1 MKQVLQH
8 ARTGKI
14 AVEEVPAPKLLPGC
28 VVVRIAASLL
38 SAGTERAATEF
49 AGKNLL
55 QKAKSRP
62 DLVNQVMDKVRRD
75 GIFSAVSAVRQRL
88 DQPVSLGYSSAGTV
102 VAVAEDVTDIR
113 VGDRVACAGAGH
125 AMHAELDC
133 VPRLLVA
140 KFSPGSDVSFEEAAF
155 TTVGA
160 VVMHGV
166 RLAEVKLGDVVAVIG
181 LGLLGQI
188 AVQILK
194 AAGCRVVGT
203 DIVPERAMLAMSMG
217 ADAASASAREF
228 HDLCMQ
234 LSSGKGADV
243 VLITAQSESNEP
255 VNLAA
260 QVARDRAAVVAV
272 GSVGMDLSRRH
283 YFEKELDFR
292 VSRSYG
298 PGRYDA
304 AYEQKGRDYPI
315 GYVPWTETRN
325 MKAFLNLLEEG
336 KLNVR
341 ALITHRFAVEQAT
354 TAYEL
359 ISSDATSYMGVVLQ
373 YSEKADERQALELV
387 PNQER
392 NSGSKSRIAVG
403 LLGAGNF
410 ANSVLLPSMKRA
422 SGVEF
427 VSLCSAQGAHA
438 RHTGKKFD
446 FRSCA
451 TDENKVIADQ
461 DVNTVV
467 VATRHHLHA
476 AQVIAALN
484 AGKNVFCEKPLC
496 LTEFELREI
505 MRAKSRAAKSLL
517 MVGFNR
523 RFAPM
528 ALRMKNFLQSIH
540 EPLAL
545 HYRVNA
551 GFVPREHWMNDP
563 EQGGGRILGEVC
575 HFIDFLSFLTGGR
588 PVEVHTRDVSNAGRY
603 SGDNVIISLSFEDGS
618 QGTITYVANGN
629 SSYSKER
636 IEVFGGNAVAVLEDF
651 RRCELLQQGKKQK
664 FRSIFRQDKGHDGE
678 WRAFAEAIK
687 TQGEA
692 PIPFEDIVASTLATL
707 RALDSRSSGHPESV
721 NVTEFIQSCS

>member
-8 ARTGKI
+8 ARTGEI

-28 VVVRIAASLL
+28 VMVRIAASLL
-38 SAGTERAATEF
+38 SAGTERAASEF
-49 AGKNLL
+49 AEKSLL

-62 DLVNQVMDKVRRD
+62 DLVSQVMDKVRRD

-102 VAVAEDVTDIR
+102 VAVAEDVTDIK

-125 AMHAELDC
+125 AVHAELDC

-140 KFSPGSDVSFEEAAF
+140 KFSAESDVSFEEAAF

-160 VVMHGV
+160 VVMHGA
-166 RLAEVKLGDVVAVIG
+166 RLAEVKLGDVVGVIG

-194 AAGCRVVGT
+194 AAGCRVIGI
-203 DIVPERAMLAMSMG
+203 DIVPDRAALAMSMG
-217 ADAASASAREF
+217 SDAASASAREF
-228 HDLCMQ
+228 YDLCMQ
-234 LSSGKGADV
+234 YSSGQGADA
-243 VLITAQSESNEP
+243 VLITAQTESNEP

-260 QVARDRAAVVAV
+260 QVARDRASVVAV
-272 GSVGMDLSRRH
+272 GSVGMDLSRRP
-283 YFEKELDFR
+283 YFEKELNFR

-325 MKAFLNLLEEG
+325 MKAFLNLLEER
-336 KLNVR
+336 KLNMR
-341 ALITHRFAVEQAT
+341 ALITHRFTIDQAK

-359 ISSDATSYMGVVLQ
+359 ISGGSTSYMGVLLQ
-373 YSEKADERQALELV
+373 YSERSDERQTLELV
-387 PNQER
+387 KKPER
-392 NSGSKSRIAVG
+392 NAGPKVPVAIG

-410 ANSVLLPSMKRA
+410 ANGVLLPSIKRA
-422 SGVEF
+422 SGVEV
-427 VSLCSAQGAHA
+427 VSVCSAQGAHA
-438 RHTGKKFD
+438 QYSAKKFG
-446 FRSCA
+446 FRACA
-451 TDENKVIADQ
+451 TDENKIIEDP

-476 AQVIAALN
+476 AQVIAALD

-496 LTEFELREI
+496 LTESELREI
-505 MRAKSRAAKSLL
+505 VRAKSRAPKSVL

-523 RFAPM
+523 RFAPL
-528 ALRMKNFLQSIH
+528 AVRMKSFLQNIH

-551 GFVPREHWMNDP
+551 GFIARDHWMNDP
-563 EQGGGRILGEVC
+563 EQGGGRILGEAC
-575 HFIDFLSFLTGGR
+575 HFIDFLSFLTGAR
-588 PVEVHTRDVSNAGRY
+588 PVEVHARDVSDAGRY
-603 SGDNVIISLSFEDGS
+603 SGDNVIISLSLEDGS

-629 SSYSKER
+629 ASYSKER
-636 IEVFGGNAVAVLEDF
+636 IEVFGGNAVAVLQDF
-651 RRCELLQQGKKQK
+651 RRCELVRQGKKQK
-664 FRSIFRQDKGHDGE
+664 IRSIFRQDKGHDGE
-678 WRAFAEAIK
+678 WRAFVEAIK
-687 TQGEA
+687 TQGDA
-692 PIPFEDIVASTLATL
+692 PIPFEDIVASTLASL
-707 RALDSRSSGHPESV
+707 RVLDSRSSGQPERV
-721 NVTEFIQSCS
+721 NAAEFIQSCL

>member
-8 ARTGKI
+8 ARTGEI

-38 SAGTERAATEF
+38 SAGTERAAAEF

-62 DLVNQVMDKVRRD
+62 DLVSQVMDKVRRD
-75 GIFSAVSAVRQRL
+75 GIFSAVSTVRQRL

-125 AMHAELDC
+125 AVHAELDC

-140 KFSPGSDVSFEEAAF
+140 KFSAESDVSFEEAAF

-166 RLAEVKLGDVVAVIG
+166 RLAEVKLGDVVGVIG

-194 AAGCRVVGT
+194 AAGCRVIGT
-203 DIVPERAMLAMSMG
+203 DLVPERAALAMRMG
-217 ADAASASAREF
+217 ADAVSSSAREF
-228 HDLCMQ
+228 HDLCLQ
-234 LSSGKGADV
+234 HSSGQGADA

-283 YFEKELDFR
+283 YFEKELNFR

-315 GYVPWTETRN
+315 GYIPWTETRN
-325 MKAFLNLLEEG
+325 MKAVLNLLEEK
-336 KLNVR
+336 KLNVKP
-341 ALITHRFAVEQAT
+341 LVSHRFSIDQAT
-354 TAYEL
+354 AAYEL
-359 ISSDATSYMGVVLQ
+359 ISGSSTSYLGILLL
-373 YSEKADERQALELV
+373 YPEKGDQRQTLELIRKPEKKAGLITPV
-387 PNQER
+387 A
-392 NSGSKSRIAVG
+392 IG

-410 ANSVLLPSMKRA
+410 ANGVLVPSMKRA

-427 VSLCSAQGAHA
+427 VSVCSAQGAHA
-438 RHTGKKFD
+438 QYAGKKFG
-446 FRSCA
+446 FRTCA
-451 TDENKVIADQ
+451 TDENKVIEDP

-496 LTEFELREI
+496 LTEPELQKI
-505 MRAKSRAAKSLL
+505 VAAKSRALKPLV

-523 RFAPM
+523 RFAPL
-528 ALRMKNFLQSIH
+528 ALRMKTFLQGIH

-551 GFVPREHWMNDP
+551 GFVQRGHWTNDP

-575 HFIDFLSFLTGGR
+575 HFIDFLSFLTGTR
-588 PVEVHTRDVSNAGRY
+588 PVEVHSRDVSNAGRY
-603 SGDNVIISLSFEDGS
+603 SGDNVVISLSFEDGS

-629 SSYSKER
+629 ASYSKER
-636 IEVFGGNAVAVLEDF
+636 IEVFGGNSVCVLEDF

-678 WRAFAEAIK
+678 WRAFVEAIK
-687 TQGEA
+687 KQDEA
-692 PIPFEDIVASTLATL
+692 PISFEEIVTSTLATL
-707 RALDSRSSGHPESV
+707 RVLDSRSSGRPEPV
-721 NVTEFIQSCS
+721 NATEFIHSCS

>member
-8 ARTGKI
+8 ARTGQI
-14 AVEEVPAPKLLPGC
+14 AVEEVPAPKPLPGC
-28 VVVRIAASLL
+28 VVVRVAASLL
-38 SAGTERAATEF
+38 SAGTERAASEF

-62 DLVNQVMDKVRRD
+62 DLVGQVMEKVRRD

-88 DQPVSLGYSSAGTV
+88 DQPVSLGYSSAGTA
-102 VAVAEDVTDIR
+102 VAVAEDVTDIK

-125 AMHAELDC
+125 AVHAELDC

-140 KFSPGSDVSFEEAAF
+140 KFSPESDVSFEEAAF

-166 RLAEVKLGDVVAVIG
+166 RLAEVKLGDVVGVIG

-203 DIVPERAMLAMSMG
+203 DILPERAALALGMG
-217 ADAASASAREF
+217 ADGASSSTQEF
-228 HDLCMQ
+228 HDLCRQ
-234 LSSGKGADV
+234 FSSGQGVDA
-243 VLITAQSESNEP
+243 VLITAQTESNEP

-298 PGRYDA
+298 PGRYDV

-325 MKAFLNLLEEG
+325 MKAFLNLLEER
-336 KLNVR
+336 KLNMK
-341 ALITHRFAVEQAT
+341 ALITHRFSIDQAKM
-354 TAYEL
+354 AYEL
-359 ISSDATSYMGVVLQ
+359 ISGNSTSYMGVLLQ
-373 YSEKADERQALELV
+373 YSDGPDERQALELIKKREKKTGLKIPV
-387 PNQER
+387 A
-392 NSGSKSRIAVG
+392 IG

-410 ANSVLLPSMKRA
+410 ANSILLPSIERA
-422 SGVEF
+422 GDVEY
-427 VSLCSAQGAHA
+427 VSVSSAQGAHA
-438 RHTGKKFD
+438 HYTAKKFG
-446 FRSCA
+446 FRTCA
-451 TDENKVIADQ
+451 TDENKIIEDP

-476 AQVIAALN
+476 AQVIAALD

-496 LTEFELREI
+496 LRESELREI
-505 MRAKSRAAKSLL
+505 VRAKSRASKPLL

-528 ALRMKNFLQSIH
+528 AVRMKTFLQGIH

-551 GFVPREHWMNDP
+551 GFIPRDHWTNDP
-563 EQGGGRILGEVC
+563 EQGGGRILGEAC
-575 HFIDFLSFLTGGR
+575 HFIDFLSFLTGSR
-588 PVEVHTRDVSNAGRY
+588 PAEVHTRDISSAGRY
-603 SGDNVIISLSFEDGS
+603 SGDNVVISLSFEDGS
-618 QGTITYVANGN
+618 QGTITYVANGDA
-629 SSYSKER
+629 SYSKER

-651 RRCELLQQGKKQK
+651 RRCELLRQGKKEK
-664 FRSIFRQDKGHDGE
+664 FRSIFSQDKGHDGE
-678 WRAFAEAIK
+678 WRAFVEAVK
-687 TQGEA
+687 TQDDA
-692 PIPFEDIVASTLATL
+692 PIPFEEIVASTLATL
-707 RALDSRSSGHPESV
+707 RALDSRSSGQPERV
-721 NVTEFIQSCS
+721 NGAEFIQSCL

>member
-8 ARTGKI
+8 ARTGAI
-14 AVEEVPAPKLLPGC
+14 AVEEVPTPKLLPGC
-28 VVVRIAASLL
+28 VMVRIAASLL
-38 SAGTERAATEF
+38 SAGTERAASEF

-102 VAVAEDVTDIR
+102 VAVAEDVTDIK

-125 AMHAELDC
+125 AVHAELDC

-140 KFSPGSDVSFEEAAF
+140 KFSAASDVSFEEAAF

-166 RLAEVKLGDVVAVIG
+166 RLAEVKLGDVVGVIG

-188 AVQILK
+188 VVQILK

-203 DIVPERAMLAMSMG
+203 DIVPERAALAMSMG
-217 ADAASASAREF
+217 ADGASSSAQEF
-228 HDLCMQ
+228 HSLCMQ
-234 LSSGKGADV
+234 HSSGQGADA

-260 QVARDRAAVVAV
+260 QVARDRAVVVAV

-298 PGRYDA
+298 PGRYDT

-325 MKAFLNLLEEG
+325 MKAFLNLLEER
-336 KLNVR
+336 KLDVR
-341 ALITHRFAVEQAT
+341 SLITHRFPVDQAK

-359 ISSDATSYMGVVLQ
+359 ISGSSTSYMGVVLQ
-373 YSEKADERQALELV
+373 YSDQPDERPALELV
-387 PNQER
+387 KKPEKNF
-392 NSGSKSRIAVG
+392 GSRSQVTIG

-410 ANSVLLPSMKRA
+410 ANGVLLPSIKRTG
-422 SGVEF
+422 SVEF
-427 VSLCSAQGAHA
+427 VSVCSAQGAHA
-438 RHTGKKFD
+438 NYTGKKFG

-451 TDENKVIADQ
+451 TDENTIIENA

-476 AQVIAALN
+476 AQVIAALDT
-484 AGKNVFCEKPLC
+484 GKNVFCEKPLC
-496 LTEFELREI
+496 LAESELREI
-505 MRAKSRAAKSLL
+505 VRAKAQSPKSLL

-523 RFAPM
+523 RFAPL
-528 ALRMKNFLQSIH
+528 ALRMKHFLQSVH

-551 GFVPREHWMNDP
+551 GFIARDHWMNDP
-563 EQGGGRILGEVC
+563 EQGGGRILGEAC
-575 HFIDFLSFLTGGR
+575 HFIDFLCFLTGVR
-588 PVEVHTRDVSNAGRY
+588 PVEVQTRDVSNSGQYA
-603 SGDNVIISLSFEDGS
+603 GDNVIISISFEDGS

-629 SSYSKER
+629 ASYSKER
-636 IEVFGGNAVAVLEDF
+636 IEVFGGSTVAVLEDF
-651 RRCELLQQGKKQK
+651 RRCELVQQGKKQK
-664 FRSIFRQDKGHDGE
+664 IRSIFRQDKGHDGE
-678 WRAFAEAIK
+678 WKAFIEAIK

-692 PIPFEDIVASTLATL
+692 PIPFEDIVASTLVTL
-707 RALDSRSSGHPESV
+707 RALDSRSSGQPERV
-721 NVTEFIQSCS
+721 NAAEFIQSCL